1 MKYSQFTTSDFI
13 EDANFRRWVQYPT
26 TESAA
31 FWEDFIQHH
40 PEKKQEIIG
49 ARNLLLTLEAQVERG
64 FSTKANE
71 DRVFQ
76 QIQQQIGEQQEVPIR
91 RLPRWIQWAA
101 AASVV
106 LVMGWWLIN
115 RPTPTIKLT
124 YEVNRKQSEVALLEK
139 VNDTSKPILVTLAD
153 GSSIFL
159 SPKSKISFAKTF
171 NEGSKREVYLSG
183 EAFFEVAKNP
193 NKPFFVYANEL
204 VTKVLGTSFNIRA
217 FPEDKNVE
225 VKVRTGR
232 VSVAVAQKISNQQSI
247 STREVEGIVLL
258 PNQQAVL
265 SRQEIRL
272 VKSLVENPTLL
283 STITPTPMRHSF
295 VFEAA
300 QASDV
305 FNMIEQAYG
314 IDIVFDEEV
323 FSKCQFTANLTDESL
338 YEKLD
343 IICKSIE
350 ANYQILDAQI
360 IISGKGCAN

>member
-13 EDANFRRWVQYPT
+13 EDAHFRRWVQFPT
-26 TESAA
+26 AESSA
-31 FWEDFIQHH
+31 FWEDFLQRH
-40 PEKKQEIIG
+40 PEKKQEITVAQNI
-49 ARNLLLTLEAQVERG
+49 LLTLEAQVESG

-76 QIQQQIGEQQEVPIR
+76 QIQQQLGEEQEVKIR
-91 RLPRWIQWAA
+91 RLPVWARWAA

-106 LVMGWWLIN
+106 LVMSWWFVN
-115 RPTPTIKLT
+115 RQTAPIELT
-124 YEVNRKQSEVALLEK
+124 YEVNREQSESPLTEK
-139 VNDTSKPILVTLAD
+139 VNDTPKPILVTLAD

-159 SPKSKISFAKTF
+159 SPKSRISYAKTF

-204 VTKVLGTSFNIRA
+204 VTKVLGTSFNVKA

-232 VSVAVAQKISNQQSI
+232 VAVAVAEKISNRKNI
-247 STREVEGIVLL
+247 SNREREGIVLL

-283 STITPTPMRHSF
+283 SATTPTPMRYSF

-305 FNMIEQAYG
+305 FNMIEKAYG
-314 IDIVFDEEV
+314 IDMVFDEEI
-323 FSKCQFTANLTDESL
+323 FSKCQFTADLTDESL